1 MGSDGAFLRVE
12 SVSERMDETPD
23 EVRAELLSVDRIAV
37 VGCSATPGKAAHGVP
52 RYMQRRGY
60 EIVPVN
66 PFHDEVLGERA
77 YDALADVPGTVRLV
91 NVFRPS
97 AEVPGLVDQVLA
109 RHEAR
114 GDAGT
119 VWFQLGVRDDEAAA
133 RGRANGL
140 TVVQDRCL
148 KVEHARLLD

>member
-1 MGSDGAFLRVE
+1 
-12 SVSERMDETPD
+12 MDETPD
-23 EVRAELLSVDRIAV
+23 ETLVELLSVDRVAV

-52 RYMQRRGY
+52 QYMQRRGY

-77 YDALADVPGTVRLV
+77 YDALADVPGTVPLV

-97 AEVPGLVDQVLA
+97 ADVSDLIDQVLA
-109 RHEAR
+109 RREAR
-114 GDAGT
+114 GDAGA
-119 VWFQLGVRDDEAAA
+119 VWFQLGIRDDEAAG
-133 RGRANGL
+133 RGRSHGL
-140 TVVQDRCL
+140 TVVQDRCI